1 MVSMHDDDLLPLFPL
16 AVVLLPHNP
25 LPLHI
30 FEDRYKKMIGNALEA
45 SGEFGVVMAA
55 GQGLMPDGCTA
66 TVEEVVKKYPDG
78 RMDIVTLG
86 RRRFTIAEVDAEY
99 DYLRARVTY
108 YDDEDSVAPAALR
121 ERAVLVCRPLR
132 RGAEGED
139 EEIDADDPQ
148 LSFQLARDVADLE
161 FRQQLLHMRSE
172 PARLERLIAYV
183 PGYVQ
188 HSRQAERLKEV
199 AARNGHGTLPPGL
212 VRE

>member
-30 FEDRYKKMIGNALEA
+30 FEDRYKKMIGALEA

-108 YDDEDSVAPAALR
+108 FDDEDSVAPAALR

-148 LSFQLARDVADLE
+148 LSFQLAAVVADLD
-161 FRQQLLHMRSE
+161 FQNMILRSRSE
-172 PARLERLIAYV
+172 SERLQQFIAVTEPYLEKKQ
-183 PGYVQ
+183 YRAKMQ
-188 HSRQAERLKEV
+188 KV
-199 AARNGHGTLPPGL
+199 AGQNGSGHKPAGI
-212 VRE
+212 